1 MQRLTRGWAF
11 KVYGDPQPKGSMKCI
26 GARGTRGHQLIEDNK
41 DSGPWMDKIRHMAL
55 GPALGGVVGESAA
68 EHQAVMVEITSTL
81 PRPKSHYG
89 TGRNEHTVKD
99 SAPEWPT
106 KHGTGDVDK
115 LARLVLDGL
124 ETSGTLLN
132 DAQVVEVRT
141 YKCYPGSTAAL
152 ARGYDVLDRPGVVV
166 RVRPVD

>member
-1 MQRLTRGWAF
+1 MRQLTKGWAF

-26 GARGTRGHQLIEDNK
+26 GARGSSNHQLIEDNT
-41 DSGPWMDKIRHMAL
+41 DSKPWREKIRLMSC
-55 GPALGGVVGESAA
+55 GTGLGGVMGEAAA
-68 EHQAVMVEITSTL
+68 EHQAVMIEITSTL

-89 TGRNEHTVKD
+89 TGRNEHTLKD
-99 SAPEWPT
+99 SAPQWPT

-115 LARLVLDGL
+115 LARLVLDAL
-124 ETSGTLLN
+124 EDSGTLMN
-132 DAQVVEVRT
+132 DAQVVEVRA